1 MGVEEGFRKVEPWRM
16 DRLFQGEKKGLP
28 CGRLWAQGMDMRWVV
43 ILLGEHSGDRK
54 AQVCMGNSDQD
65 GLTKAGDFK
74 EGDSKSLG
82 TVDGVSEALNAG

>member
-1 MGVEEGFRKVEPWRM
+1 M
-16 DRLFQGEKKGLP
+16 
-28 CGRLWAQGMDMRWVV
+28 V
-43 ILLGEHSGDRK
+43 ILLGEHSGHRK